1 MKGINMKKAILTL
14 LALSL
19 IFGLCA
25 CKTTELPPPAV
36 VQTASPTPTATPVA
50 TATPTAVSTPT
61 PAPAL
66 TPTPTPEPT
75 PYPDNENLTFADLEG
90 VGLLFAS
97 GAGAWGTELFFLAD
111 GAFEGLYHD
120 SDMGSAGDDYPNGTV
135 YWCNFTGRFT
145 ELTRVGAYEYSLTM
159 VSLTQEGVD
168 GEIEISA
175 EDGIRY
181 ITSYPYGIAGA
192 EELRLYLP
200 GKRIDELPEE
210 CKHWFHVW
218 NADENAVL
226 EYYGIYNINEQ
237 LGFYKY
243 Q

>member
-1 MKGINMKKAILTL
+1 MKGINMKKAILAL

-25 CKTTELPPPAV
+25 CKTTEIPPPAV

-75 PYPDNENLTFADLEG
+75 PYPDNESLTFADLEG
-90 VGLLFAS
+90 VRLEFAS
-97 GAGAWGTELFFLAD
+97 GAGGWFSEIIFLTD
-111 GAFEGLYHD
+111 GAFVGHYEDGELGSVGEEYPDGTLYYCD
-120 SDMGSAGDDYPNGTV
+120 FSGQFA
-135 YWCNFTGRFT
+135 
-145 ELTRVGAYEYSLTM
+145 ELEYLGAYEYSLKLAA
-159 VSLTQEGVD
+159 LTQEAVSGD
-168 GEIEISA
+168 EYIA
-175 EDGIRY
+175 EGIRY
-181 ITSYPYGIAGA
+181 VATGPNGLASA